1 MGCLHSR
8 VIKTEGRFGLR
19 DSDLTGD
26 LGDILVELSPNIVVI
41 AEDERLLQLESDSN
55 NIFGVLLRE
64 SIGLIYFE
72 LVLEEEFFVI

>member
-1 MGCLHSR
+1 M
-8 VIKTEGRFGLR
+8 R

-26 LGDILVELSPNIVVI
+26 FGDILVELSPNIVVI

>member
-1 MGCLHSR
+1 M
-8 VIKTEGRFGLR
+8 R

-26 LGDILVELSPNIVVI
+26 FGDILVELSPNIVVI

-72 LVLEEEFFVI
+72 LVFEEEFFVI

>member
-1 MGCLHSR
+1 M
-8 VIKTEGRFGLR
+8 R

-55 NIFGVLLRE
+55 DVFGVLFRE

>member
-1 MGCLHSR
+1 M
-8 VIKTEGRFGLR
+8 R

>member
-1 MGCLHSR
+1 M
-8 VIKTEGRFGLR
+8 
-19 DSDLTGD
+19 TGD

-55 NIFGVLLRE
+55 DVFGVLFRE